1 VVRTHKFA
9 FGLKTQQV
17 GSGWTAIRLQ
27 STAVI
32 ITVIRAN
39 ATNNSPTIV
48 IIIIIVTPEY
58 LQHNVP

>member
-48 IIIIIVTPEY
+48 IIIIIVTP
-58 LQHNVP
+58 